1 MLWLSKWAL
10 NQARALISWNSV
22 INFFR
27 SYFGT
32 VSAFFFTLYQRKC
45 KQMVSLATKTSQK
58 KKRLP
63 NYVKHCSHWFLAR
76 SKEKVTVRVLGEQ
89 GMSTSHSSM
98 CFVGGTCVFFWEIT
112 VELHSVQFWHGSIA
126 WLIVTLWRAWILQS
140 RDAHMR
146 RVWTSSRMALEDNF
160 THGKLNCKSLLWR
173 SF

>member
-10 NQARALISWNSV
+10 NQVRVLISWNSV

-45 KQMVSLATKTSQK
+45 KQIMYGITRNQNITKKK

-63 NYVKHCSHWFLAR
+63 NYVKHCSRWFLAR

-89 GMSTSHSSM
+89 GMSTSHSCM

-112 VELHSVQFWHGSIA
+112 VELHSVQFWHGIDC
-126 WLIVTLWRAWILQS
+126 VTNSHALKGMNTAVTRCSHEESLNFKPHGIGRQFHS
-140 RDAHMR
+140 R
-146 RVWTSSRMALEDNF
+146 
-160 THGKLNCKSLLWR
+160 
-173 SF
+173 